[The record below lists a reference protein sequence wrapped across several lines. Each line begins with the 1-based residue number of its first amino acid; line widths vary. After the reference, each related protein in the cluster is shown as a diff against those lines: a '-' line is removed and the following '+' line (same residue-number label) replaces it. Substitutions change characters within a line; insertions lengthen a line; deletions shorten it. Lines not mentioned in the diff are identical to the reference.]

1 MTKASDSIG
10 LGGVDALLHDADG
23 RALDA
28 VFGEGATSAAPE
40 REARVRG
47 LLSLLEPAALTHDAT
62 LVDATMARVLRARR
76 AGRRDPELAPADAAA
91 LDALVGNGWNA
102 ETLAGATGERARRI
116 QKALA
121 GVGEA
126 RMSGASLVDSTL
138 ARVQAEIDRRS
149 AAMSVAAESARSA
162 ARARFTLS
170 DLVSLAAMLVFGL
183 GVLWPM
189 AASWRESARLAACED
204 NLAKSGSAFQMYARD
219 HRGQMPIAAAG
230 FSGGPWWQV
239 GDPEHSH
246 SANLFTLA
254 RTGYAS
260 LTELSCLGNPSAL
273 THGDARTMRDWNSMD
288 EISFSYQLPARST
301 MAWAQTGNGRVV
313 VLTDKSP
320 VIARARRGE
329 KFDAEA
335 RSLNHR
341 GRGQNI
347 LLSDGS
353 VIFLSRPVLPNGD
366 NIWLPESITDPA
378 SAILTGTE
386 RPAGDEDAFV
396 AP

>member
-1 MTKASDSIG
+1 MTMESDSIG
-10 LGGVDALLHDADG
+10 LGGVNALLHDADG

-28 VFGEGATSAAPE
+28 VFGEGAASGSPE
-40 REARVRG
+40 REARMRG
-47 LLSLLEPAALTHDAT
+47 LLSLLEPAALTHDAA
-62 LVDATMARVLRARR
+62 LVDATMARVLRSRR
-76 AGRRDPELAPADAAA
+76 AAKLDPELAPADGAA

-102 ETLAGATGERARRI
+102 EILAGATGERARRI

-121 GVGEA
+121 GVGEM
-126 RMSGASLVDSTL
+126 RTGGVSLVDATL

-149 AAMSVAAESARSA
+149 ASMSVAVESARSA

-170 DLVSLAAMLVFGL
+170 DVVSLAAMLVFGL

-189 AASWRESARLAACED
+189 AASWRESARLAACAD
-204 NLAKSGSAFQMYARD
+204 KLAKSGSAVEMYARD
-219 HRGQMPIAAAG
+219 NRGQMAIAAAGYCSASSTSYSAAG

-260 LTELSCLGNPSAL
+260 LSELSCLGNPSAL
-273 THGDARTMRDWNSMD
+273 THGDARAMQDWHSLD

-301 MAWAQTGNGRVV
+301 MVWGLTGNGRVV

-320 VIARARRGE
+320 VACS
-329 KFDAEA
+329 
-335 RSLNHR
+335 RS
-341 GRGQNI
+341 
-347 LLSDGS
+347 
-353 VIFLSRPVLPNGD
+353 
-366 NIWLPESITDPA
+366 
-378 SAILTGTE
+378 
-386 RPAGDEDAFV
+386 
-396 AP
+396 